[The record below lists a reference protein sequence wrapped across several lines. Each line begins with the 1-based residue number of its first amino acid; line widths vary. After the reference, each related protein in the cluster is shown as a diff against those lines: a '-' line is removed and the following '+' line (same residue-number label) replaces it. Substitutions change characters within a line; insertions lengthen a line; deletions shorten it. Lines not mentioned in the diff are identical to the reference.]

1 MDEFSSLESPQ
12 QLFGGS
18 ECEINFNALGSTQSF
33 DKVLDSHKLESHVD
47 SLAEPVLPKN
57 QFDRFLGHAF
67 LSVAQ
72 PCDIKMPW
80 EKGVFAQIFGEDLP
94 QPQLTVP
101 CPQLTALD
109 SEASDVVQD
118 LFATAPELD
127 VSAGS
132 IFPHAISCFSDKD
145 YSCKLADLSRRA
157 CDKWLSILV
166 MDLQASEVGR
176 NLATLGDLDAHR
188 DEVLEIISAVIGV
201 RSCNTAVT
209 RANSILKFLKFIL
222 QEFPSVGNP
231 FQENLV
237 WKYFHFLKCSGG
249 ATAASTTLSAFRY
262 AKYIMGFYNLEGVL
276 ESRRLKGYSE
286 LLYSTKRKLQ
296 QAQTLS
302 IQQVKILHAKLEE
315 PEADSFDR
323 EAAGFMLL
331 AIYGR
336 CRASDLAFLDHVKH
350 DHNGCEGF
358 VEIFTAVHKTGRS
371 AVKKSILLPSLVPA
385 IGITGN
391 NWAARFG
398 MSWPDRAI
406 LGRHQSH
413 TNETVAIYSRDLAVG
428 PVSRFAEVLSAIGWD
443 SS

>member
-1 MDEFSSLESPQ
+1 MDELPSNRSLQ
-12 QLFGGS
+12 HLFGGS
-18 ECEINFNALGSTQSF
+18 ECDFDFDASGSTRSF
-33 DKVLDSHKLESHVD
+33 DNVLDSNKPDSHVD

-80 EKGVFAQIFGEDLP
+80 EKGVFAQLFGEDLP
-94 QPQLTVP
+94 QPQLLMP
-101 CPQLTALD
+101 WPQLTSVD

-118 LFATAPELD
+118 LFASAPELD

-132 IFPHAISCFSDKD
+132 IFPHAISCLSDKD
-145 YSCKLADLSRRA
+145 YSCKMADLSRRA
-157 CDKWLSILV
+157 GDKWLSILV

-176 NLATLGDLDAHR
+176 NLATLGDLEAHR

-222 QEFPSVGNP
+222 QEFPNVGNP

-331 AIYGR
+331 AIYG
-336 CRASDLAFLDHVKH
+336 L
-350 DHNGCEGF
+350 
-358 VEIFTAVHKTGRS
+358 
-371 AVKKSILLPSLVPA
+371 
-385 IGITGN
+385 
-391 NWAARFG
+391 
-398 MSWPDRAI
+398 
-406 LGRHQSH
+406 
-413 TNETVAIYSRDLAVG
+413 
-428 PVSRFAEVLSAIGWD
+428 
-443 SS
+443 